1 MYESYMYDGLVGC
14 HVSDSAIF
22 FLYDPSN
29 LLWLSWFMITQII
42 K

>member
-1 MYESYMYDGLVGC
+1 MINVRELNMYDEIVGR

-29 LLWLSWFMITQII
+29 LLWL
-42 K
+42 